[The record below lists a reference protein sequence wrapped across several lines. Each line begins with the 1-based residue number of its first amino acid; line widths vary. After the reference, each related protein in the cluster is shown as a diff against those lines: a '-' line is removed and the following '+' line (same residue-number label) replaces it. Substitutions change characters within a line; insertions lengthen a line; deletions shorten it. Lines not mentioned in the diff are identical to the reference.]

1 MNTEVSADGSIKLK
15 IVREFAYAPEKV
27 FEAWL
32 NPEQLL
38 QWMGPTDDIFV
49 SDVETNPIEG
59 GRYSMKFNEPDKVV
73 NVLNG
78 VYKIINRYNRLVF
91 TWVWEAPTDGAGEET
106 LVSLSF
112 DPTNSGTRL
121 TLLHERFSSQE
132 LADRHHWGWNE
143 TFEKLERRA
152 KKLFSE

>member
-1 MNTEVSADGSIKLK
+1 MTTEVSADGSIQLK
-15 IVREFAYAPEKV
+15 IVRDFAYAPEKV

-49 SDVETNPIEG
+49 SDVETNPVEG
-59 GRYSMKFNEPDKVV
+59 GQYSMKFNEPDNVV

-78 VYKIINRYNRLVF
+78 VYKIINRYSRLVF

-112 DPTNSGTRL
+112 DPTDSGTRL

-152 KKLFSE
+152 KIIFSE